1 MRLINVVLGLSLT
14 ACAAQTVTSRELVNA
29 RVEYARAAA
38 SNAPADAP
46 KSLEV
51 ARGTLNAAEEEHAYD
66 PGSVRERELAFLAM
80 RRAQAAI
87 ADANARAAQRDAQ
100 LAREALRRNAEEAKR
115 AAEAAQAQAQQA
127 QAQADQAKA
136 QAEAATKQAQT
147 ETERRQ
153 AAEQQ
158 AATAQQQATTAQ
170 LSLDQAERELTA
182 VRSQLSAQ
190 GDKLDE
196 QTKQLR
202 EREASL
208 QAQVET
214 LRSQRDQA
222 EKERADA
229 QRERDRVAQELRKV
243 GEVAEEDRGL
253 VLTLP
258 SEVMFRHGQAALLP
272 RAREKLDDLANA
284 LQDLG
289 PDQKFVVEGHTDSTG
304 SVAFNRRL
312 SQRRANTV
320 RAYLI
325 EHGVDPDRI
334 EAVGR
339 GEAEPVASNANP
351 EGRANNRRVE
361 IVVTPPAVSR
371 R

>member
-29 RVEYARAAA
+29 RIAYAHAAS
-38 SNAPADAP
+38 SNAPSDAP
-46 KSLEV
+46 RSLEV
-51 ARGTLNAAEEEHAYD
+51 ARGTLNAAEEEHAFD
-66 PGSVRERELAFLAM
+66 PGSMRERELAFLAM
-80 RRAQAAI
+80 RRAQAAM

-100 LAREALRRNAEEAKR
+100 LARDELRRNAEEAKR
-115 AAEAAQAQAQQA
+115 AAESAQAQTQQA
-127 QAQADQAKA
+127 RA
-136 QAEAATKQAQT
+136 QAEAATKQAQA
-147 ETERRQ
+147 EAERRQ

-158 AATAQQQATTAQ
+158 ATSAR
-170 LSLDQAERELTA
+170 LSLEQAERNLA
-182 VRSQLSAQ
+182 DVHSQLSAQ

-208 QAQVET
+208 QAQVEA
-214 LRSQRDQA
+214 LRTQRDQA
-222 EKERADA
+222 ERERADA
-229 QRERDRVAQELRKV
+229 QRQRDRVAEELRKV
-243 GEVAEEDRGL
+243 GEVAEENRGL

-258 SEVMFRHGQAALLP
+258 SEVMFRYGQASLLP
-272 RAREKLDDLANA
+272 RAKEKLDELANA

-289 PDQKFVVEGHTDSTG
+289 PDQKFVVEGHTDSRG
-304 SVAFNRRL
+304 SVAFNQEL

-325 EHGVDPDRI
+325 ERGVDPDRI

-339 GEAEPVASNANP
+339 GEVEPVASNANP